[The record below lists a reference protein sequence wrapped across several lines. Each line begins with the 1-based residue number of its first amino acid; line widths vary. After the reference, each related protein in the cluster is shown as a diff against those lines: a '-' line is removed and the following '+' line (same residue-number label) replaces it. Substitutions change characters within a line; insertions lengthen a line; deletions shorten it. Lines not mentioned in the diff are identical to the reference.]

1 MKMLVM
7 SVSVCSVLLAASAAV
22 PVSASAA
29 NKITD
34 NSISLKAASYG
45 YAALI
50 DGRYNTSIRQYSRA
64 IESRKLPTE
73 TLARALLNRALAFQK
88 TSKFSSAIK
97 DYTTAL
103 SLDALSPKM
112 RAVALYNRGLA
123 HQKSRLSA
131 RAIEDFT
138 NALFLD
144 PQFAQAYYSRGNV
157 LREHGQYLFA
167 MSDYKK
173 ARKHNHPSPHLTY
186 LGEAL
191 TYESLNQITRAK
203 TMLLKA
209 VAIKPGFKAARLK
222 LASIGKPVPMP
233 KATPMAKRIQI
244 VSIDPSTIPQTLVT
258 GSLRKGQADLIIQ
271 KTSLP
276 QAVSVPKKM
285 GKTNPIAKMP
295 PLPQVPALPTVVKA
309 APAKLVA
316 KLPAP
321 VSVAALHKKSPTKV
335 ASVTKKQKLTLVKA
349 KTSTTQSQLTG
360 WTVQI
365 SSQRNSDA
373 AWDVWKNIKAKHTG
387 LLEGQVPFVAK
398 ADLGS
403 RGIFYRLRIHQ
414 LNSKKDAARLCGKL
428 KRKGTGCFISK
439 A

>member
-29 NKITD
+29 NKTTD
-34 NSISLKAASYG
+34 NSISIKAASYG

-73 TLARALLNRALAFQK
+73 ILARALLNRALAFQK
-88 TSKFSSAIK
+88 TSKFTNAIK
-97 DYTTAL
+97 DYTAAL

-123 HQKSRLSA
+123 YQKSHLSA

-233 KATPMAKRIQI
+233 KTTPMAKRIQI
-244 VSIDPSTIPQTLVT
+244 VSIDASAIPQTLVT

-276 QAVSVPKKM
+276 KAVSVPKKM
-285 GKTNPIAKMP
+285 GKTKQIAKMP
-295 PLPQVPALPTVVKA
+295 PLPQVPALPKVAKA
-309 APAKLVA
+309 APAQ
-316 KLPAP
+316 LPAP
-321 VSVAALHKKSPTKV
+321 VSIAALHKNSTIKI

-373 AWDVWKNIKAKHTG
+373 AWDVWKNVKAKHTG

-414 LNSKKDAARLCGKL
+414 LNSKKDAARLCSKL